1 MTVTLKRQISE
12 AEKQIVLERFGRKCY
27 ATGHDI
33 PEDDTIQF
41 DHIKA
46 FATGGVSD
54 INNIAPMCQKH
65 NLEKSSMA
73 LEDFR
78 IKLQQQEFFQRGQT
92 GQTLTLKQELEF
104 LKEKK
109 IISSFGENVHGK
121 INENEIEL
129 EYCNRKKTF
138 QLYTCP
144 VTQWKYFYAILPV
157 NVLDSDDDG
166 DGKIGLQP
174 RYLIQDKV
182 FDLYRHLQQNTVLHP
197 SIARLFQNRILVFD
211 GQHKIASLLWGER
224 KEFELKIY
232 INPDPTK
239 LNQTIIAAHDKFV
252 QTKFYESVMVTKLGR
267 LFGRQFEEYKNK
279 EDGEQKSEA
288 GFIKF
293 LIQNDHLTRGNAN
306 KRFMSFLADSV
317 LDEVENKI
325 FKLVSK
331 GNRSS
336 RECPITMDMLNKS
349 LFANFLYREPAEDD
363 LADTNRYL
371 RDKEISN
378 LIGLCNIIDEE
389 ILHRC
394 DPAKTEHDTTQNQLN
409 RMFRSKSIMAWS
421 EILKD
426 AIATRLF
433 GNKND
438 QDERAKLF
446 YRELSSDDFE
456 TIRHIVRRLVEW
468 PLWKLPINADNADID
483 RVLSD
488 NKGQVKKFLKDKGLN
503 TGYLMGAS
511 E

>member
-1 MTVTLKRQISE
+1 MTITLKRQLSQE
-12 AEKQIVLERFGRKCY
+12 EKEIVLERCGRKCH

-33 PEDDTIQF
+33 PDHETIHF

-46 FATGGVSD
+46 FAFGGVSEVD
-54 INNIAPMCQKH
+54 NIAPMCQKH
-65 NLEKSSMA
+65 NLEKGA
-73 LEDFR
+73 LPLEDFR

-92 GQTLTLKQELEF
+92 LTLKQELEF
-104 LKEKK
+104 LKEKG
-109 IISSFGENVHGK
+109 IISGFGESVYYTTDEDG
-121 INENEIEL
+121 IEL
-129 EYCNRKKTF
+129 EYCNRKRAF

-182 FDLYRHLQQNTVLHP
+182 FELYRHLQQNTVLHP
-197 SIARLFQNRILVFD
+197 SIARLFQNKILVFD

-232 INPDPTK
+232 IDPDPAK

-252 QTKFYESVMVTKLGR
+252 QTKFYSSVMVAKLGS
-267 LFGRQFEEYKNK
+267 LFGRQFEEYKNR

-293 LIQNDHLTRGNAN
+293 LIQNDQLTRGEVN
-306 KRFMSFLADSV
+306 KRFMGFLAKSV
-317 LDEVENKI
+317 LDESENKI

-331 GNRSS
+331 VNRSS
-336 RECPITMDMLNKS
+336 KDCPLTMDMLNKS
-349 LFANFLYREPAEDD
+349 LFANFLYREPTDDD
-363 LADTNRYL
+363 LANVNRYL

-378 LIGLCNIIDEE
+378 MISLCNIIHEE
-389 ILHRC
+389 ILHKW
-394 DPAKTEHDTTQNQLN
+394 DAEKTENDATQNQLN

-421 EILKD
+421 ELLKD
-426 AIATRLF
+426 AIAAQLRIQ
-433 GNKND
+433 D
-438 QDERAKLF
+438 QDERAQIF
-446 YRELSSDDFE
+446 YRELSSDDIE
-456 TIRHIVRRLVEW
+456 TIRYIVRRLVEW
-468 PLWKLPINADNADID
+468 SVWKAPISSEID

-488 NKGQVKKFLKDKGLN
+488 NKGEVKKFLKNKGLT
-503 TGYLMGAS
+503 TGYLMGAP